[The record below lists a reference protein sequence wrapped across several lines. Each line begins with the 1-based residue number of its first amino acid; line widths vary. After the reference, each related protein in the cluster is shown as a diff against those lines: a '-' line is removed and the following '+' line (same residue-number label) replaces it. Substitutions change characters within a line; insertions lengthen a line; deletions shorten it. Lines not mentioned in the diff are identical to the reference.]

1 MTSYYSKIECFHITN
16 HTVYA
21 YELLYN
27 IWMARVRNASAR
39 KDKDNDNDKRL
50 FEPTDERRRNVT

>member
-1 MTSYYSKIECFHITN
+1 MFSYTN

-21 YELLYN
+21 YELVYN
-27 IWMARVRNASAR
+27 IWMRASERER
-39 KDKDNDNDKRL
+39 KDKDNDNDNDNDKRL